1 MRNQLQYPQKVP
13 IIFVLLEMSTK
24 EKIAKEAYE
33 AGFNAGRKAGITLG
47 IEMGIQH
54 AGEVM
59 SAELHRFKYPEGHEK
74 RWNYKVDSLR
84 PEDNST
90 FEFTYERYEDRVKK
104 SEESAARALQNRAR
118 SRKSARKYAADR

>member
-1 MRNQLQYPQKVP
+1 MKE
-13 IIFVLLEMSTK
+13 IK

-59 SAELHRFKYPEGHEK
+59 SAELHRFKFPEGHET

-90 FEFTYERYEDRVKK
+90 FEFTYERYEDRVK
-104 SEESAARALQNRAR
+104 EREANERRAR
-118 SRKSARKYAADR
+118 RNRWRKTAK